1 MMHHT
6 TCCHSSAVAVAV
18 QLVGSVNSYV
28 TALVLVMHGVA
39 VHIPD
44 RERLVLASHLEALG

>member
-1 MMHHT
+1 MHHT

-28 TALVLVMHGVA
+28 TAIVLVMHGVA

-44 RERLVLASHLEALG
+44 RERLVLVSHLEALG